1 MSLPVLLPPEPP
13 PPPTLPPLVAWV
25 AVAGLAVAL
34 LGTLPSTLER
44 RRLDGVHASLKRAIV
59 RQEAELERWE
69 RMRREAGQ
77 PSYLRERAL
86 RDLLA
91 AGRPPAPAAARPAV
105 AARAAAPAAAGPA
118 RALPAPAARPAR

>member
-1 MSLPVLLPPEPP
+1 MTLPVLLPPEPP
-13 PPPTLPPLVAWV
+13 PPPTLPPLVAW
-25 AVAGLAVAL
+25 LAVSGLLVLA
-34 LGTLPSTLER
+34 LGTIPATLER
-44 RRLDGVHASLKRAIV
+44 RRLDRAHAGLKQAIV

-91 AGRPPAPAAARPAV
+91 AGRPPPAPP
-105 AARAAAPAAAGPA
+105 ARAAGRPGTAAPAAT
-118 RALPAPAARPAR
+118 AARPAR

>member
-1 MSLPVLLPPEPP
+1 MTLPVLLPPEPP
-13 PPPTLPPLVAWV
+13 PPPTLPPLVAWL
-25 AVAGLAVAL
+25 AVAGLAVVM

-44 RRLDGVHASLKRAIV
+44 RRLDGVHARLKQSIV

-91 AGRPPAPAAARPAV
+91 AGRPPAAPAVAAARPA
-105 AARAAAPAAAGPA
+105 AAAPA
-118 RALPAPAARPAR
+118 RPAR